1 MKALRSLSDWYRRL
15 NARERRVI
23 AAGAAVS
30 AVALGATFVVLPLA
44 TRWSTREA
52 AIEAK
57 REQLARLDELIRRE
71 EAIQRSVESRRQAR
85 RGHTLRLLTGA
96 TPDVAASSLQ
106 ELIQRYAT
114 ESDVNLDRFDAE
126 RARGMSGEEEG
137 AARPRVRGD
146 SLANVETIP
155 VSMSAQGD
163 VHGLVALLQ
172 RVQYGEKLLL
182 IDDLRVSSFAA
193 PEDGRQLLRWS
204 LRLRAPFVTE

>member
-15 NARERRVI
+15 SARERRVV
-23 AAGAAVS
+23 AVGATVS
-30 AVALGATFVVLPLA
+30 AVALAAAFVVLPLA

-52 AIEAK
+52 SIEAK
-57 REQLARLDELIRRE
+57 REQLVRLDELIRRE
-71 EAIQRSVESRRQAR
+71 EAIQQSVEARRQAR
-85 RGHTLRLLTGA
+85 RGHAHRLLTGA

-106 ELIQRYAT
+106 ELIQRYAI

-126 RARGMSGEEEG
+126 RARDVGGEESDP
-137 AARPRVRGD
+137 ARPRVPAD
-146 SLANVETIP
+146 SLANLETIP
-155 VSMSAQGD
+155 VSMTAQGD

-172 RVQYGEKLLL
+172 RVQNGEKLLL